1 MIFSSLSR
9 ASTCASSSEIISSP
23 SVHLQGLWQDWA
35 TELSRE
41 LSGDSLSTL
50 DINESFWPQD
60 TSLEHADVI
69 ALTADTDWSQ
79 LPDIPPA
86 LHTRSWDPEPLEA
99 DALGVWAQDVLGAP
113 DSTEGRDFVAG
124 GRYLPER
131 N

>member
-1 MIFSSLSR
+1 MITSNLSGV
-9 ASTCASSSEIISSP
+9 STCASSSEIITSS
-23 SVHLQGLWQDWA
+23 SAHLQGLWQDWA

-50 DINESFWPQD
+50 DIYEASWPLD
-60 TSLEHADVI
+60 TALEHADVI
-69 ALTADTDWSQ
+69 PFTADTDWSQ

-86 LHTRSWDPEPLEA
+86 LHTLSWDPEPLEA

-113 DSTEGRDFVAG
+113 DSAEDRDFVAG